1 MLKERSEDLNSIKRI
16 HSGMKDSQIE
26 IKNNLQGIQS
36 RVDKAE
42 NQINILDHID

>member
-1 MLKERSEDLNSIKRI
+1 
-16 HSGMKDSQIE
+16 MKGTLTE

-42 NQINILDHID
+42 NQINILDHIDLVQINETNSNQ